1 MRIAS
6 IATAAALLAL
16 AGCAT
21 PAYKDVTA
29 EKSVEVGNGVLV
41 NPQIEWGQASVPG
54 FRGTLWTV
62 DGAGLDALMFF
73 PGVPPGSALISPE
86 RSDKVDEH
94 TYTMTMLPDDVMELT
109 AANLEKLG
117 YQQVHATALRPAPF
131 GSVKGFRFDLSFTN
145 ADGLQMK
152 GMALG
157 CQRNGRL
164 DLILFMAPTEY
175 YFDHYAATVDRVF
188 SSVQLS
194 G

>member
-1 MRIAS
+1 MRIAYF
-6 IATAAALLAL
+6 ATAVALLAL

-21 PAYKDVTA
+21 PGYKDVTA
-29 EKSVEVGNGVLV
+29 DKSVEVGNGVLV

-54 FRGTLWTV
+54 FRGALWTV

-73 PGVPPGSALISPE
+73 PGVPPGSALITPAHSE
-86 RSDKVDEH
+86 KVDEH
-94 TYTMTMLPDDVMELT
+94 TYAMTMLPDDVMELT
-109 AANLEKLG
+109 AANLENLG

-131 GSVKGFRFDLSFTN
+131 GNSKGFRFDLSFTN

-152 GMALG
+152 GMALA

-164 DLILFMAPTEY
+164 DLIVFTAPQEY
-175 YFDHYAATVDRVF
+175 YFAHYAPTVEQIFGSLQVA
-188 SSVQLS
+188 